1 MKKILVLLF
10 AFLMVVLVCACS
22 KEQPRALNVD
32 FSYSAVNENYT
43 APAAIR
49 ITNATVG
56 ADYFLWTFEGAS
68 PASSN
73 NKSPGTIH
81 YAYPGSYT
89 ITLSAWNNSER
100 KESSQVI
107 QIDAEMTL
115 DFEIVFINNDTL
127 PTIIQCINKSSG
139 ASSYTWSFEGA
150 TPAVQTVQQPENVV
164 YTSGE
169 QHEIVLTAANGRISR
184 SISKTIH
191 FKPALAVLFDIIP
204 NEECYDYQVPF
215 IAKLKNNSIS
225 AATFLWQCTGGTFNN
240 NSDRE
245 PLLYIDNPGTYTV
258 NLQASN
264 SKESK
269 NATQSI
275 VISPNTNLYYFQE
288 VKFGIVRAG
297 ATIGYAFSAKSRAV
311 LNEEEL
317 TTTDGQTIDLVFL
330 GINANFD
337 MCRFLSPDSSAYYS
351 LYPIADAQK
360 TMVINKPETGSP
372 DLSIADFDSME
383 NDLLL
388 QPLAIAAHDS
398 GRAFFSKDEGQRVVL
413 FETEDGR
420 KGAVKVIDFVSDGDN
435 SYLLCDIK
443 IQKRP
448 L

>member
-10 AFLMVVLVCACS
+10 AFLMVVLVCTCS

-43 APAAIR
+43 APSAIR

-68 PASSN
+68 PTSSN

-89 ITLSAWNNSER
+89 ISLAAWNNSER

-115 DFEIVFINNDTL
+115 DFEIVFTNNDTL
-127 PTIIQCINKSSG
+127 PSIVQCINKSSG

-150 TPAVQTVQQPENVV
+150 TPAVQTVQQPETVV
-164 YTSGE
+164 YTFGE

-184 SISKTIH
+184 SISKTIR
-191 FKPALAVLFDIIP
+191 FKPELVALFDIIP

-215 IAKLKNNSIS
+215 IAKLKNSSIS
-225 AATFLWQCTGGTFNN
+225 AAAFLWQCSGGTFSN

-264 SKESK
+264 SKDSK

-288 VKFGIVRAG
+288 LKFGIVRAG
-297 ATIGYAFSAKSRAV
+297 AAVGYAFSSKSRAV

-337 MCRFLSPDSSAYYS
+337 MCRFLSPDSSAFYS
-351 LYPIADAQK
+351 LYPIVNVQK
-360 TMVINKPETGSP
+360 TAVINKSETGSP
-372 DLSIADFDSME
+372 NLSIADFDNME
-383 NDLLL
+383 NDLPL

-435 SYLLCDIK
+435 SFLLCDIK
-443 IQKRP
+443 IQKQP